1 MMKKG
6 EYYVGDLCYVLDSYT
21 WDRLC
26 DLRCGGYE
34 PLDGELE
41 LPDGR
46 RFAMFQTAY
55 GDGVY
60 EGSCGGN
67 YLVDSGSIGC
77 VKVSDLSPEYQ
88 DDSSWGHFIEFD
100 DDFTVESDDGVIRIG
115 HVEIN
120 TN

>member
-26 DLRCGGYE
+26 DLRFAGYQ
-34 PLDGELE
+34 PLDGEFE

-115 HVEIN
+115 HVEID

>member
-1 MMKKG
+1 MMPKG
-6 EYYVGDLCYVLDSYT
+6 EYYVGDLCYVFDDAT

-26 DLRCGGYE
+26 NLRFAGYQ
-34 PLDGELE
+34 PLDGEFT

-46 RFAMFQTAY
+46 RVAMFQTAY

-60 EGSCGGN
+60 DGSCGGQ

-77 VKVSDLSPEYQ
+77 VRVSDLQPEHQ
-88 DDSSWGHFIEFD
+88 DDPSWGHFIEFD
-100 DDFTVESDDGVIRIG
+100 EDFSVESQHGVIRFG
-115 HVEIN
+115 HVEID